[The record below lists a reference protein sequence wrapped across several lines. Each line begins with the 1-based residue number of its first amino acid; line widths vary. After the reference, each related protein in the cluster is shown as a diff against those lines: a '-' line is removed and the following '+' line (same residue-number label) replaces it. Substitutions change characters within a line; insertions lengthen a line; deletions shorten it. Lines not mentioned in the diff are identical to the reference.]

1 MTDTPVARGTSGD
14 DGVDDDDASDDSTP
28 PPPPPRPNVLT
39 APTTTP
45 TPSPDHPMYV
55 AMDAY
60 ASAAYVAFSSLSL
73 VNSPPQPTQS
83 PSAEPPPSVDNTG
96 ASLDNNITSVGQQG
110 VIDKDNI
117 NDHDS
122 NNNDDDEVGV
132 PLDRKDSVASMLT
145 PPSPIVSQLPSPSR
159 LSFRNNSHHSRLPHR
174 RCQKTAI
181 RPSTMPSTT
190 VTKPTLT
197 TPPQSTTNGNNNF
210 VVDRSATTGGH
221 VSSSSAVGYA
231 KSSRSS
237 SSSSSSSGGCN
248 TSNIATSSRVLGP
261 TFSDLM
267 RRLVRTLYSY

>member
-1 MTDTPVARGTSGD
+1 MDTPVAGGTGD
-14 DGVDDDDASDDSTP
+14 DDGMDDDASDDSTP
-28 PPPPPRPNVLT
+28 PPPPPRPNALT
-39 APTTTP
+39 TPTTTTP
-45 TPSPDHPMYV
+45 TPPPDHPMYV
-55 AMDAY
+55 TMDAY
-60 ASAAYVAFSSLSL
+60 ASAAYVALSSLSL
-73 VNSPPQPTQS
+73 VNTPPQPSTS

-122 NNNDDDEVGV
+122 NNDDEVGV

-159 LSFRNNSHHSRLPHR
+159 LSFRNNSHSNRLPHR

-181 RPSTMPSTT
+181 RPSTMPLTT
-190 VTKPTLT
+190 TTKPTLT
-197 TPPQSTTNGNNNF
+197 TPPQSITNGNNSH
-210 VVDRSATTGGH
+210 VVNPSATTGGH
-221 VSSSSAVGYA
+221 GSSSSAVGRA

-237 SSSSSSSGGCN
+237 SGNTSSSS
-248 TSNIATSSRVLGP
+248 IATSSRVLGP

-267 RRLVRTLYSY
+267 RRLVNPTPASL